1 MDGFIGSKFKVRYRM
16 IRFVIAACLRCH
28 FVPRC
33 VVIPKPLDKGGN
45 SLLDAR
51 LRVVP
56 EKIPGLGHVRIRRG
70 HVPLLHADRLD
81 ECFLSH
87 PLLDDP
93 DEVGQY
99 YRVSVAQVDELGP
112 SSVDKQR
119 VDDALDNVPDKSKVP
134 LGLAVVEDADG
145 LVVGNLVRK
154 DPGCHVRSPERPV
167 HRKESQPD
175 AGNVVEIEIGPGDE
189 LVASFRCCVQRGRIL
204 DGIRLQKGN
213 LDVVSVDTRGRSVHQ
228 RLLSQVEFFHDL
240 QQVHGAIDVVVYVIK
255 GMVQAVSDPGL
266 GRQVNEPGDVVV
278 SNHLLE
284 LVGVT
289 DVSEFEMDA
298 SAFQLRNSRS
308 LEIGGVVV
316 VDVVVTNWCHPQAFQ
331 FYRGVHTNKPRGAGD
346 QNVVLWSART
356 SETREF
362 VASHGFRLVL
372 VGILRAGES
381 NVGLD
386 DLLLAPAHGR
396 V

>member
-1 MDGFIGSKFKVRYRM
+1 MDGFIDFIGSKFSKFAT

-56 EKIPGLGHVRIRRG
+56 EQIPGLGHVRIRRG

-93 DEVGQY
+93 DEVGQH

-119 VDDALDNVPDKSKVP
+119 VDYALDNVPDESKVP

-175 AGNVVEIEIGPGDE
+175 AGNVVEIEIGVGNE
-189 LVASFRCCVQRGRIL
+189 LVAAFGGRVQRGRVL
-204 DGIRLQKGN
+204 YRIRLPEGN
-213 LDVVSVDTRGRSVHQ
+213 PDVVPVHA
-228 RLLSQVEFFHDL
+228 R
-240 QQVHGAIDVVVYVIK
+240 
-255 GMVQAVSDPGL
+255 
-266 GRQVNEPGDVVV
+266 R
-278 SNHLLE
+278 
-284 LVGVT
+284 
-289 DVSEFEMDA
+289 
-298 SAFQLRNSRS
+298 
-308 LEIGGVVV
+308 
-316 VDVVVTNWCHPQAFQ
+316 
-331 FYRGVHTNKPRGAGD
+331 RGVD
-346 QNVVLWSART
+346 
-356 SETREF
+356 E
-362 VASHGFRLVL
+362 
-372 VGILRAGES
+372 
-381 NVGLD
+381 
-386 DLLLAPAHGR
+386 R
-396 V
+396 VFGQA